1 MIIEIDKISLLDN
14 FNQILTEGEVLG
26 DQVFVFDTFE
36 CFCQIKNNEIGSL
49 LLMLDKMLPNYT
61 TKHRVSIVKDTIVWE
76 GVRSWKLEWEH

>member
-1 MIIEIDKISLLDN
+1 MIIEIDKISLLDT
-14 FNQILTEGEVLG
+14 FNQIQKVEVLG

-49 LLMLDKMLPNYT
+49 LLVLLDKMLPIYT